1 MKFLMGISV
10 FFIIIFIL
18 LIILLALIMPENY
31 DKHISEV
38 MALIGSLTAL
48 ISVMWTQ
55 YNKSLEERNKLS
67 MFKLE
72 KSHQISQE
80 VYQELFK
87 NKLFIYKNLY
97 DELIKYKKRL
107 TEIGKE
113 DYDMDSNGEVIYSE
127 ITKEDINILTLKSIF
142 SIVEKNIFVISLE
155 IEDIL
160 SNLMISYQSKENEF
174 DWLFQNGIST
184 EHEAIDTNKKL
195 DKKFFIEHQKQ
206 ISKLFN
212 QIESEIKQ
220 MKKEIGFI

>member
-1 MKFLMGISV
+1 M
-10 FFIIIFIL
+10 
-18 LIILLALIMPENY
+18 
-31 DKHISEV
+31 
-38 MALIGSLTAL
+38 
-48 ISVMWTQ
+48 
-55 YNKSLEERNKLS
+55 
-67 MFKLE
+67 
-72 KSHQISQE
+72 
-80 VYQELFK
+80 
-87 NKLFIYKNLY
+87 
-97 DELIKYKKRL
+97 

-127 ITKEDINILTLKSIF
+127 ITTEDINILTLKSIF

-174 DWLFQNGIST
+174 DWLFQNAIST
-184 EHEAIDTNKKL
+184 EHDAIDTNKKL

-212 QIESEIKQ
+212 QIEIEIKQ